1 MLPQDASCEDVDVDV
16 NLGFLSSFVQT
27 ALQNGAAP
35 YISEEDRFEMGAV
48 RPTHQDNAADQ
59 THALRFA
66 AYESSA
72 PAEPVTVRTISRD
85 ASPIRGK
92 LLCSNQTTEQTL
104 SCPPASVAVSGDY
117 SAYNYLQG
125 ASC

>member
-1 MLPQDASCEDVDVDV
+1 MLPRDASCEDVEVDI
-16 NLGFLSSFVQT
+16 NLGFLSNFVQS

-66 AYESSA
+66 AYEPSV

-85 ASPIRGK
+85 PSPVRGQ
-92 LLCSNQTTEQTL
+92 LLPS
-104 SCPPASVAVSGDY
+104 
-117 SAYNYLQG
+117 
-125 ASC
+125 

>member
-1 MLPQDASCEDVDVDV
+1 MTFKIATCYCSLSKDVQRQVLPQDASCEDIEVDV

-92 LLCSNQTTEQTL
+92 LL
-104 SCPPASVAVSGDY
+104 
-117 SAYNYLQG
+117 
-125 ASC
+125 